1 MLPLHLELYDSS
13 RGCLLASTMVDSDS
27 RGQSPPATMGSTD
40 FEMTAS
46 QLRKPQEKEEEK
58 EARGQGHAGRPTVSD
73 VPYYT

>member
-1 MLPLHLELYDSS
+1 
-13 RGCLLASTMVDSDS
+13 
-27 RGQSPPATMGSTD
+27 MGSTD